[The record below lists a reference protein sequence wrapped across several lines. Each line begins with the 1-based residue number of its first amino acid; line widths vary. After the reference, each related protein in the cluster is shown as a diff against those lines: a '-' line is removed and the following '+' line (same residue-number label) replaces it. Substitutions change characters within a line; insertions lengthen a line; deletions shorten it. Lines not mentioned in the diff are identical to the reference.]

1 VEKVGNMWEIFKY
14 IILIWIMTKYPIFT
28 GRIYNHFSIPVS
40 LENVDIQFLYNC
52 LHGWEKEIQ
61 LTGTIY
67 KNPNK
72 KIEVN
77 IKGDSKTIKNYIENY
92 IENLE

>member
-1 VEKVGNMWEIFKY
+1 
-14 IILIWIMTKYPIFT
+14 
-28 GRIYNHFSIPVS
+28 
-40 LENVDIQFLYNC
+40 VDIQFLYNC